1 MKTTMRYLK
10 ITAML
15 MCIACTAC
23 TKNISLDPNLS
34 ADTNGKDNAAKNAGN
49 GKEAGRVLTIS
60 KAENIA
66 MPKTQLAPD
75 TVYTSYT
82 LDEGLFRPLPDGYE
96 DQIVSFRLP
105 KGNMAVFAENSDGT
119 GESVCYVATDSA
131 INANLP
137 ERLRN
142 KISFIR
148 YVAIG
153 NTDKKG
159 TASTSDQ
166 TVQTMGTV
174 WFYGWSLNRSSFPG
188 QQFVPMT
195 WGKGACTN
203 DNVKYLVER
212 SDVDHLLSF
221 NEPDNKSQSNIPNF
235 DTAVARYKIMQKTG
249 MRLGAP
255 VTTQDQVTGDGRWF
269 TKFMAKAVQ
278 EKIRID
284 YLPIHWYDWGNQ
296 TNNKATDSLT
306 AEGVFKRFV
315 NYVEKI
321 HAAYPGM
328 PIWVTEYNANVN
340 RTSELIHKYF
350 MKLSTEWMNSTP
362 YIERYA
368 YFFPKPVPE
377 VNADFSLTDVG
388 AYWKSLPTT
397 KSFSGNIV
405 SDDTVLNH
413 D

>member
-1 MKTTMRYLK
+1 MFFVATS
-10 ITAML
+10 
-15 MCIACTAC
+15 C
-23 TKNISLDPNLS
+23 TKNINPSINRSTGVD
-34 ADTNGKDNAAKNAGN
+34 GKDNAAKTMNQ

-66 MPKTQLAPD
+66 MPKTQLSPD
-75 TVYTSYT
+75 TVYTSYA

-142 KISFIR
+142 KVSFVR
-148 YVAIG
+148 YVAI
-153 NTDKKG
+153 NNISKKG
-159 TASTSDQ
+159 TASTKDE
-166 TVQTMGTV
+166 TVLAMGTE
-174 WFYGWSLNRSSFPG
+174 WFYGWSINRSSFPG

-195 WGKGACTN
+195 WGKGTCN
-203 DNVKYLVER
+203 DANVKYLVER
-212 SDVDHLLSF
+212 PDVDHLLSF
-221 NEPDNKSQSNIPNF
+221 NEPDNKNQSNIPNF

-255 VTTQDQVTGDGRWF
+255 VTTQDQVVGDGKWF
-269 TKFMAKAVQ
+269 TKFMAKAVP

-315 NYVEKI
+315 TYIEKI
-321 HAAYPGM
+321 HTAYPNL

-350 MKLSTEWMNSTP
+350 MKLSTDWMNSTP

-377 VNADFSLTDVG
+377 VNDDFTLTDIG
-388 AYWKSLPTT
+388 AYWKSLPSAKT
-397 KSFSGNIV
+397 FSGNIV